1 MELKSGRLS
10 MLLCVFCW
18 STSGLFIKF
27 IDWHPMVISCL
38 RSGIAALFMLAAS
51 PIAGSGGWV
60 FAGVSS
66 KAGGKKPNPLIPAL
80 FAAAFF
86 SAATK
91 MLYVAANKL
100 TTPANAILLQHSA
113 PVWAAFLG
121 WFLIGEKLRKSQWA
135 ALAMVMAGLFLFFF
149 NGLSYGSLAGDGI
162 ALLAGLCF
170 AASMVF
176 LRMNKDGS
184 PVLAL
189 FLSHCIP
196 VLAGVPFVVLHP
208 PVFTLAATASI
219 LFLGLVQVG
228 IASLLYAYSI
238 KRLRAV
244 DALFIDQLEPLL
256 NPVWVFVF
264 TGETPVPLA
273 AAGGVIIIVAVVVA
287 SRRPSSG
294 IFRSQR

>member
-1 MELKSGRLS
+1 
-10 MLLCVFCW
+10 MLLCVLCW

-38 RSGIAALFMLAAS
+38 RSGIAALFMLAADGGRMFDG
-51 PIAGSGGWV
+51 IAP
-60 FAGVSS
+60 
-66 KAGGKKPNPLIPAL
+66 KAGGKKPSPLIPAL

-121 WFLIGEKLRKSQWA
+121 WFLIGEKLKKAQWA
-135 ALAMVMAGLFLFFF
+135 ALVMVMAGLFLFFF
-149 NGLSYGSLAGDGI
+149 NGLSYGGLAGDSA

-184 PVLAL
+184 PTLAL

-196 VLAGVPFVVLHP
+196 VLAGLPFVVLYP
-208 PVFTLAATASI
+208 PVFTPARTASI
-219 LFLGLVQVG
+219 LFLGLVQIG

-238 KRLRAV
+238 KRIKAM
-244 DALFIDQLEPLL
+244 DAIFIDQLEPLL

-264 TGETPVPLA
+264 TGETPAPLA
-273 AAGGVIIIVAVVVA
+273 AAGGIIIIMAVVV
-287 SRRPSSG
+287 SSLRLK
-294 IFRSQR
+294 F